1 MDVYRVIKT
10 VRHRPIRLNGEV
22 AALEFLPGVK
32 AVYGITQSAT
42 QLGFSPGKAARI
54 RLGRTPMGQ
63 AVRVYGFQPRRRRE
77 DPAWADSQRDPEAG
91 RLTSVRYT
99 DTHVTS

>member
-42 QLGFSPGKAARI
+42 QLGFSPGKTARI

-63 AVRVYGFQPRRRRE
+63 AVRVYGSSRGVDVRTLH
-77 DPAWADSQRDPEAG
+77 G
-91 RLTSVRYT
+91 RIPKGTLKLV
-99 DTHVTS
+99 D